1 MVIKLKLHSFYA
13 PNSMTN
19 ESFATSYHLKEI
31 TPSKYIVIFPSNL
44 VIARENRMNCN
55 GSQQATE
62 PEEGRF
68 MYFECKVI

>member
-1 MVIKLKLHSFYA
+1 MVIKLKLHSCYA
-13 PNSMTN
+13 PKSMKN
-19 ESFATSYHLKEI
+19 GSFATSHHLKEI
-31 TPSKYIVIFPSNL
+31 TPKYIVIFQSNL
-44 VIARENRMNCN
+44 VTATENRSNCN